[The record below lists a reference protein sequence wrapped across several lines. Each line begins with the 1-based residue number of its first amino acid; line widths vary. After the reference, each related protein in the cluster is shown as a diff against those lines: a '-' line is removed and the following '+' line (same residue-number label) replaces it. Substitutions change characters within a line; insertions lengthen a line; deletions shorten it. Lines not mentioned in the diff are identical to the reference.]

1 LTGATEHGTL
11 FDEALGRK
19 PATCCGLTRLPV
31 MAILAAMSGVSQ
43 TIALNAQGLPDM
55 SEGVDVPEW
64 VHLLPVGAGSIET
77 ADRRGPYHVKD
88 AEQIIAA
95 SLQGEM
101 DLPIDENHATDLAAP
116 NGLPAPARGWI
127 TALEARDDGIWGK
140 VKWSA
145 EGRDL
150 IKTRAYRALS
160 PVILHDKA
168 KNVLA
173 ILRASLINKP
183 NMRGLTALNQ
193 ETDDMS
199 FLAKLAAQ
207 LGLNAEASEA
217 DITGAVTAL
226 QGDGGGNATALQSQ
240 MNEIGVALGVAD
252 GGDGAAIL
260 AAAQAR
266 PAASDGDVVVSLQAE
281 VATLTTSLNTER
293 ETRTRKDAETYVDG
307 EIAKG
312 RAGLKPMRD
321 RYVTMHMKDAVETE
335 ALIGALPVLSGTS
348 GLTDLPPDAKD
359 GEVSLNAEQA
369 NIATMLGVSPD
380 DFIKTLKEE
389 AL

>member
-1 LTGATEHGTL
+1 
-11 FDEALGRK
+11 
-19 PATCCGLTRLPV
+19 
-31 MAILAAMSGVSQ
+31 MSNVSH

-55 SEGVDVPEW
+55 SEGAGVPEW
-64 VHLLPVGAGSIET
+64 VHLLPVRAGPVET
-77 ADRRGPYHVKD
+77 ADRRGPYHVRD
-88 AEQIIAA
+88 AERIIAA

-101 DLPIDENHATDLAAP
+101 ELPIDENHATDLASP
-116 NGLPAPARGWI
+116 KGLPAPARGWI

-140 VKWSA
+140 VKWSG
-145 EGRDL
+145 EGYDL
-150 IKTRAYRALS
+150 IRTRAYRALS
-160 PVILHDKA
+160 PVILHDKE

-173 ILRASLINKP
+173 ILRASLINRP

-199 FLAKLAAQ
+199 FLATLAAQ

-226 QGDGGGNATALQSQ
+226 QGDDGGNATALQSQ
-240 MNEIGVALGVAD
+240 MTEIGVALGVAG

-260 AAAQAR
+260 AAAQAK
-266 PAASDGDVVVSLQAE
+266 SFGGDDEGITALQAE

-293 ETRTRKDAETYVDG
+293 DARARKDAEIYVDG

-312 RAGLKPMRD
+312 RAGLKPVRD
-321 RYVTMHMKDAVETE
+321 RYVTMHMQDAAHAE

-348 GLTDLPPDAKD
+348 ALTDLPPGAKD
-359 GEVSLNAEQA
+359 GVVSLNAEQV
-369 NIATMLGVSPD
+369 NIAGMLGLTAD
-380 DFIKTLKEE
+380 AYLKTLKEE